1 MSTREKIVIG
11 LMMVAVLWGGYNLLF
26 TGSDNT
32 SGGSVATANQQ
43 IEDTKAFAQNVTQ
56 TVAKEVSAPS
66 NTPYLLK
73 RASVAWT
80 RDPFLDRQTALTYEA
95 EKMAQEEAKEVSAA
109 ELGLVYSGYLMAGDK
124 SLAVINGLEY
134 EEGEKLDREGGYIVK
149 SISPIQVV
157 IGREGST
164 SRIIV
169 PLEETEF

>member
-1 MSTREKIVIG
+1 MSTREKIVVG
-11 LMMVAVLWGGYNLLF
+11 LMVLAILWGGYTLLF
-26 TGSDNT
+26 TGSDNQVRGPET
-32 SGGSVATANQQ
+32 STQQ
-43 IEDTKAFAQNVTQ
+43 LDETRAFVQTVTE
-56 TVAKEVSAPS
+56 TVAKEASAPS

-73 RASVAWT
+73 RAAAAWT
-80 RDPFLDRQTALTYEA
+80 SDPFLDRQTALTYEA
-95 EKMAQEEAKEVSAA
+95 EKMAQEEVKEVSAA
-109 ELGLVYSGYLMAGDK
+109 ELGLVYSGYLIAGDK

-149 SISPIQVV
+149 TISPIQVV

>member
-1 MSTREKIVIG
+1 MSTREKIVVV
-11 LMMVAVLWGGYNLLF
+11 LMVLAVLWGGYTLMF
-26 TGSDNT
+26 SGSDTKDGGVVT
-32 SGGSVATANQQ
+32 SNQQ
-43 IEDTKAFAQNVTQ
+43 LEDTRVFAQNITE
-56 TVAKEVSAPS
+56 TVAKEASAPS

-73 RASVAWT
+73 RAAVAWT

-95 EKMAQEEAKEVSAA
+95 EKMAQEENKEISAA
-109 ELGLVYSGYLMAGDK
+109 ELGLIYSGYLIAGDK

-149 SISPIQVV
+149 TISPIQVV

>member
-1 MSTREKIVIG
+1 MSTREKIVVG
-11 LMMVAVLWGGYNLLF
+11 LMVLAVLWGGYTLLF
-26 TGSDNT
+26 TGSET
-32 SGGSVATANQQ
+32 REGGVVASNQQ
-43 IEDTKAFAQNVTQ
+43 IEDTRAFVQNTTQ
-56 TVAKEVSAPS
+56 TVAQETSAPG

-73 RASVAWT
+73 RAAETWP

-95 EKMAQEEAKEVSAA
+95 EKMAQEETKEVSAA

-149 SISPIQVV
+149 TISPIQVV